1 MQYSSDPADP
11 SDLYTAVV
19 MYADSHVFHHGWGKI
34 LDQLYL
40 WCKNT
45 LWKAQVCTTKNIYTY
60 STQDDYIVQRVLNQI
75 RKDTLNFVLIWADA
89 NWNSVWWCFPRLV
102 LCYSIFTKCAFHR
115 TLHRLNLQIK
125 WALILFYFSCP
136 AVIFVWH
143 SVWRRHFIWCRKFVY
158 NIRLRLKSVVT
169 QGDIDPWK

>member
-1 MQYSSDPADP
+1 MRIPMFS
-11 SDLYTAVV
+11 T
-19 MYADSHVFHHGWGKI
+19 MGEGKSWI
-34 LDQLYL
+34 NCIYGVKTHCGKPRCVLQ
-40 WCKNT
+40 K
-45 LWKAQVCTTKNIYTY
+45 KYTY